1 MKVLFRTEVKRAP
14 DLSIVLLDWSVRES
28 YHSLDYL
35 ARQTAAR
42 ERYELIWI
50 EYYDTQPRILR
61 ERLRTAVRP
70 PIDQWIVLDMPRDS
84 YYHKHLMY
92 NVGIAAAR
100 GRVINICDSDAM
112 FTPTYVESIL
122 GSFAR
127 DPDIVLHMDEIRSR
141 SRKFYPFNHPGLDE
155 VLDSDC
161 VNVVDG
167 KPAGIVGPERTPV
180 EDRLHVANYGAS
192 MSARRA
198 DLIAIGGAD
207 EHEDY
212 LGHVCGPYD
221 MTFRLVN
228 YGRREVWH
236 RSQWLYHTWHP
247 GQSGAQNY
255 LGPHDGRDMS
265 ATALRA
271 RRTGRVLPLRENPA
285 IRALREAQLRP
296 ALWSELLE
304 LAAAPN
310 VADAW
315 SRERLCLR
323 SGPVLRMP
331 RALMRHPIA
340 ALALGRG
347 ALADGLEYARLVM
360 RVENGAPDD
369 GSAPETPAR
378 SRLLAKLAHMLKR
391 SSLIRPIATGVLA
404 DDRRIAAR
412 ALHRLE
418 GLRTEGL
425 REIVLFGGPTLCR
438 VLRAF
443 ARDFA
448 IRVVATLDES
458 GVNEKQR
465 AILQRGTRVVI
476 ASRYGIRWRRQ
487 WLVEQGLDT
496 GQIQAL
502 EDSWE
507 DEEAALLPRGGA
519 VPGVELSL
527 VLPTRGRPDVARRA
541 LSELA
546 SKAAA
551 PECIEVLLYVDED
564 DPQSHDIDHPDLKV
578 RRIVGPPGVGMGT
591 ITNECLLAS
600 RGRFA
605 MLVNDD
611 IRVRTKAW
619 DQRIIEAA
627 ASVADGVVLVYP
639 NDGHQRGRLS
649 TFPVVPR
656 AVLEELGSLASNRIN
671 HFHIE
676 SHVFGIFEELARRGH
691 ERRLYLDDVQIEH
704 VTPGGA
710 RPVRAQVRGF
720 RDDRVTYATQ
730 REERRRLARRLA
742 RRIGS
747 TPPPPDGW
755 LASVPLAPGGGEFIR
770 GTPELSVC
778 WLGSGDADTV
788 AVQIADPRVD
798 FELFTA
804 GGPTPDRNACSPER
818 LAPTS
823 ECIVFLGPG
832 IEARPGWGAAVLAA
846 LRGNERIGALTGAL
860 LLARNGRLLRAG
872 LRVQQRGD
880 LASLVDYLRGLPF
893 EDPRVAEPASVDGA
907 SLLGMVVR
915 ASVFR
920 ELDGLGTTVDTPLGL
935 GLELGLR
942 LRQKGLEIGYSP
954 QLVWKLGADE
964 DPADTVELGRVLAR
978 HPIDGLSARPLDP
991 VAALPDGLEQRE

>member
-1 MKVLFRTEVKRAP
+1 MNVLFRTEVKRAP

-70 PIDQWIVLDMPRDS
+70 PIDQWIVLNMPRDS

-141 SRKFYPFNHPGLDE
+141 SRKFYPFNHPGIDE
-155 VLDSDC
+155 VLGSDC
-161 VNVVDG
+161 INVVDG

-192 MSARRA
+192 MSARRS

-207 EHEDY
+207 EHDDY

-247 GQSGAQNY
+247 GQAGAQNY

-285 IRALREAQLRP
+285 IRALREAEIRP
-296 ALWSELLE
+296 ALWSELLD

-310 VADAW
+310 AAEAW
-315 SRERLCLR
+315 SSDRLCLR

-331 RALMRHPIA
+331 QALLRHPIA

-369 GSAPETPAR
+369 GEHKPAGN
-378 SRLLAKLAHMLKR
+378 RLLAKLRHAMSR
-391 SSLIRPIATGVLA
+391 SSLIAPIANGVLA

-418 GLRTEGL
+418 GLRTEGV
-425 REIVLFGGPTLCR
+425 REIVLFGAPTLCA

-443 ARDFA
+443 ARDFG
-448 IRVVATLDES
+448 IRVVASLDEA
-458 GVNEKQR
+458 GVNEKAR

-476 ASRYGIRWRRQ
+476 AARYGIRWRRR

-507 DEEAALLPRGGA
+507 DEEAPLLAPGGESPD
-519 VPGVELSL
+519 VDLSL
-527 VLPTRGRPDVARRA
+527 ILPTRGRPDVARRA
-541 LSELA
+541 LAELA
-546 SKAAA
+546 SRAGS
-551 PECIEVLLYVDED
+551 PERLEVLLYVDED
-564 DPQSHDIDHPDLKV
+564 DPQSHEIDHPDLNV
-578 RRIVGPPGVGMGT
+578 RRIVGPPGVGMGA
-591 ITNECLLAS
+591 ITNECLTAS
-600 RGRFA
+600 RGRYA
-605 MLVNDD
+605 MLLNDD

-619 DQRIIEAA
+619 DVHIVEAA
-627 ASVADGVVLVYP
+627 SRYPDGVALVYP
-639 NDGHQRGRLS
+639 NDGHQGGRLS

-656 AVLEELGSLASNRIN
+656 AVVEELGALASNRIN

-676 SHVFGIFEELARRGH
+676 SHVFGVFEELARRGH
-691 ERRLYLDDVQIEH
+691 ERRCYLEEVKIEH
-704 VTPGGA
+704 VTPGGS

-730 REERRRLARRLA
+730 REERRRVARRLA

-755 LASVPLAPGGGEFIR
+755 LAALPLAPGGGEFIR

-778 WLGSGDADTV
+778 WLGGGDADTV
-788 AVQIADPRVD
+788 AVQLADPRVD

-804 GGPTPDRNACSPER
+804 GGPTPDRVACKPER
-818 LAPTS
+818 LAATS
-823 ECIVFLGPG
+823 EGIVFMGPG
-832 IEARPGWGAAVLAA
+832 IEARPGWGAAALAV

-860 LLARNGRLLRAG
+860 VLARNGRLLRAG
-872 LRVQQRGD
+872 VRVQQRGGSV
-880 LASLVDYLRGLPF
+880 SLVDHLRGVKL
-893 EDPRVAEPASVDGA
+893 EDARVAEPAVVDGA
-907 SLLGMVVR
+907 SLLGLVVR
-915 ASVFR
+915 ASVYR
-920 ELDGLGTTVDTPLGL
+920 ELDGLAATPGTPLSL
-935 GLELGLR
+935 GMELGLR
-942 LRQKGLEIGYSP
+942 LRAKGLEVGYAP
-954 QLVWKLGADE
+954 QLVWKLAGDE
-964 DPADTVELGRVLAR
+964 DPADTVDLPRLLAR
-978 HPIDGLSARPLDP
+978 IQIDALAARPLDP
-991 VAALPDGLEQRE
+991 VTALPDGLELRD